1 MLLIACSCQKENL
14 SIQKKLNSA
23 SEDELLTKTGDNA
36 YTARWLVKIQTEEFY
51 IYKRSGN
58 IAKLPTEN
66 LTETQSIGYVQRQLN
81 VFDSVKQ
88 ATRTSFSNT
97 KWSITQ
103 IFSDTAVYKMTSYSV
118 ANSQDDAHDGD
129 PDPAPATTYQ
139 YHYTLYYDY
148 TWPAIN
154 YKVTVWYNVV
164 NGQITEAMV
173 TTGIWGSGIY
183 QSYAQVTQPPPYIHI
198 DNVNHT
204 IYWDAFGD
212 VTLGVNIPILN
223 IYSATITMEYE
234 GIIQFYT
241 DGLGRSLPENVRRLY
256 HKWVP
261 NPSTKH

>member
-1 MLLIACSCQKENL
+1 M
-14 SIQKKLNSA
+14 NSA
-23 SEDELLTKTGDNA
+23 SEDELLTKTGDNP

-223 IYSATITMEYE
+223 NYSATITMEYE

-241 DGLGRSLPENVRRLY
+241 DGLGRSLPENVRRVISQMGPEPK
-256 HKWVP
+256 HKALDTT
-261 NPSTKH
+261 SL